1 MKKWNLLLVLA
12 HCTTEKY
19 QHEFTI
25 LRFLLKNKWAM
36 TIFHYFGFLQKQ
48 IFWYLSVPTIL
59 KQKWP
64 NSLCKNI
71 MFLNTIFK
79 NTANQKRD
87 FLLAK
92 IRCIKKNPPFQMF
105 HAIKIN
111 PGSLHSLIESK
122 TSFFSSEQLFLSYKS
137 KYEDMKI
144 RCV

>member
-1 MKKWNLLLVLA
+1 MKCAPLYYWKVSTWIYYIKIP
-12 HCTTEKY
+12 T
-19 QHEFTI
+19 
-25 LRFLLKNKWAM
+25 
-36 TIFHYFGFLQKQ
+36 QKQ
-48 IFWYLSVPTIL
+48 VSNDHFPLFWLLAKTNIM

-87 FLLAK
+87 FLLEK
-92 IRCIKKNPPFQMF
+92 ICCMKNPPFQMF